1 MGPEPR
7 KWRRC
12 EMPKYIVLGKYTAE
26 GIKNIKDSPKRLE
39 AANKLAE
46 SLGGKIV
53 KFYYTMGR
61 YDFVTVV
68 KATSDETMM
77 QALLTLGSQGSI
89 STETLTAI
97 PADKGA
103 EILKKLP

>member
-1 MGPEPR
+1 
-7 KWRRC
+7 
-12 EMPKYIVLGKYTAE
+12 MPKYIVLGKFTAE

-53 KFYYTMGR
+53 KFYYTLGR
-61 YDFVTVV
+61 YDFVAVV
-68 KATSDETMM
+68 KATSNETMM
-77 QALLTLGSQGSI
+77 QALLALGSQGAI

-97 PADKGA
+97 SVEKAA
-103 EILKKLP
+103 EIIGKLP

>member
-1 MGPEPR
+1 
-7 KWRRC
+7 
-12 EMPKYIVLGKYTAE
+12 MPKYVILGKFTAD

-68 KATSDETMM
+68 KATSDEAMM

-97 PADKGA
+97 PAEKGA